1 MSKKL
6 SFISAQVGFLLMASY
21 AFAQT
26 GEPLISPGPGFVG
39 AGTEVPK
46 VTSTIVDLLFY
57 VAAFLA
63 VVYLIIGGVRWI
75 TSRGDK
81 TGIEAARKQIVAAIV
96 GLVVVAG
103 AFLILKV
110 VFGILGVASP
120 FEAGPGGF
128 KLPSL
133 KP

>member
-6 SFISAQVGFLLMASY
+6 VLSFGLGFILSAGSV
-21 AFAQT
+21 FAQGT
-26 GEPLISPGPGFVG
+26 PLVSPGPGFVG
-39 AGTEVPK
+39 QGTTVPK

-63 VVYLIIGGVRWI
+63 IVYLIIGGVRWI
-75 TSRGDK
+75 TSKGDK
-81 TGIEAARKQIVAAIV
+81 VGVEAARKQIVAAVV

-110 VFGILGVASP
+110 IFGILGVQNP
-120 FEAGPGGF
+120 LETGF
-128 KLPSL
+128 ILPSL
-133 KP
+133 Q